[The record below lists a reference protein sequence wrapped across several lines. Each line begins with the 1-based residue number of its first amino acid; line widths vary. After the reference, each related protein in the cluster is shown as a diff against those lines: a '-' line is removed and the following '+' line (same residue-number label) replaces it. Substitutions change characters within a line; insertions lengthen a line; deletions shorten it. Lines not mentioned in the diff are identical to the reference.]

1 MRAYVIAMDC
11 EAACVR
17 DRMADA
23 FASREYGRTV
33 VSGRL
38 GGERVLLVVSGVGKA
53 NAAAATQLAIAD
65 GAKGIVNAGVC
76 GGFDPSLKVG
86 DVCEA
91 SAAVQYDFDL
101 AAVNGTDIGV
111 LDERKSARIPLR
123 TTGRRPAFVI
133 ATGDHFNDAEG
144 DLPLLARLGCGL
156 RDMECGAVAQVCERA
171 GIPCLALKCV
181 TNVIGSGATG
191 QFRDNLAKCLATLS
205 DAVRHLPNGPI
216 F

>member
-1 MRAYVIAMDC
+1 MLGFVAAMES
-11 EAACVR
+11 EAEAVLSAFSEKTETLEWGRRVVR
-17 DRMADA
+17 GKFR
-23 FASREYGRTV
+23 
-33 VSGRL
+33 
-38 GGERVLLVVSGVGKA
+38 GEPVLLVVSGVGKA

-86 DVCEA
+86 DVCEV